1 MDHYF
6 FTARSVT
13 HAQQMA
19 RALEQAGIGVRVR
32 RAGAG
37 LSDRGCAYALE
48 ISTKNYLRARRQLAE
63 KRLYPV
69 RVFLQEGGTL
79 REVLL

>member
-13 HAQQMA
+13 HAQQLL
-19 RALEQAGIGVRVR
+19 RALEQAGIPAKMR
-32 RAGAG
+32 RAGAA

-48 ISTKNYLRARRQLAE
+48 ISAAHYLRARRRLAE
-63 KRLYPV
+63 KRLRPV
-69 RVFLQEGGTL
+69 RVFVQEGGML
-79 REVLL
+79 REVLP

>member
-19 RALEQAGIGVRVR
+19 RALELAGIGAKMR

-37 LSDRGCAYALE
+37 LSDRGCAYVLE
-48 ISTKNYLRARRQLAE
+48 ISAKSYLRARRQLME
-63 KRLYPV
+63 KRLRPV
-69 RVFLQEGGTL
+69 RMFVQEGGTL
-79 REVLL
+79 REVLP